1 MRPIYLDNNATTRA
15 DPAVVAAMLP
25 YFSEQFGNASSAHA
39 FGSEVAGAVKQARK
53 SVQALLGAAF
63 DHEIVFT
70 SGGTESDNAAILS
83 ALDTQQ
89 GRDEIVTTAVEH
101 PAILAVVEHLQTSR
115 GTKVHL
121 IEVDSRGR
129 LDLDAYRRALGPRTA
144 IASVMT
150 ANNETGTLFP
160 VEPLAAM
167 AHEAGALFHT
177 DAVQAVGKIP
187 LDLKASQI
195 DMLSL
200 SGHKLHG
207 PKGIGA
213 LYLRK
218 GTPFNPLVRGGPQER
233 RRRGGTENVP
243 GIVGMGKAAELALA
257 HINDERTRVE
267 ALRDRLEQGILRLGH
282 CAVLGDVEN
291 RLPNTC
297 NIAFE
302 HLEGEAIIHHLNR
315 TGIAAS
321 LGSACASGSMEPSH
335 VLRAMNV
342 PAALLRG
349 AIRFSLSRDNTI
361 DDVVCVLN
369 LLPEIIAKVRAS
381 TPALQENVQKNIEE
395 NAHENV
401 PIATSQSRV
410 AEPSL

>member
-1 MRPIYLDNNATTRA
+1 MRPIYLDNNATTRT

-25 YFSEQFGNASSAHA
+25 YFSEQFGNASSTHA
-39 FGSEVAGAVKQARK
+39 FGNEVAGAVKQARK
-53 SVQALLGAAF
+53 SLQALLGAAF

-70 SGGTESDNAAILS
+70 SGGTESDNTAILS
-83 ALDTQQ
+83 ALDTQE

-101 PAILAVVEHLQTSR
+101 PAILALVEYLRTSR
-115 GTKVHL
+115 GIKAHL
-121 IEVDSRGR
+121 IEVDSCGR
-129 LDLDAYRRALGPRTA
+129 LDVEAYQRALGPRTA
-144 IASVMT
+144 IASVMA

-160 VEPLAAM
+160 VDELAVV
-167 AHEAGALFHT
+167 AHQAGALFHT

-187 LDLKASQI
+187 LDLKATEI

-207 PKGIGA
+207 PEGIGA

-218 GTPFNPLVRGGPQER
+218 GTPFSAFVRGGPQER

-243 GIVGMGKAAELALA
+243 AIVGLGKAAELALTHMVDQA
-257 HINDERTRVE
+257 TRVR
-267 ALRDRLEQGILRLGH
+267 ALRDRLEEGILRLGH
-282 CAVLGDVEN
+282 CSALGDVGK
-291 RLPNTC
+291 RLPNTS

-342 PAALLRG
+342 PAASLRG
-349 AIRFSLSRDNTI
+349 AIRFSLSRDTTI

-369 LLPEIIAKVRAS
+369 LLPEIIAKLRTSSPSWQQRADAQ
-381 TPALQENVQKNIEE
+381 TN
-395 NAHENV
+395 
-401 PIATSQSRV
+401 
-410 AEPSL
+410 PSLSSELML

>member
-1 MRPIYLDNNATTRA
+1 VRPIYLDNNATTRA

-53 SVQALLGAAF
+53 SLQALLGAAF

-70 SGGTESDNAAILS
+70 SGGTESDNTAILS
-83 ALDTQQ
+83 ALDTQD

-101 PAILAVVEHLQTSR
+101 PAILSLVEHLAASR
-115 GTKVHL
+115 GIKVHFVG
-121 IEVDSRGR
+121 VDPQGR
-129 LDLDAYRRALGPRTA
+129 LDMDAYRSALGPRTA
-144 IASVMT
+144 IASVMF

-160 VEPLAAM
+160 VAQLAAM
-167 AHEAGALFHT
+167 AHDAGALFHT

-187 LDLKASQI
+187 LDLKTAGI

-218 GTPFNPLVRGGPQER
+218 STKFSPVIRGGPQER

-243 GIVGMGKAAELALA
+243 GIVGLGKAAELALS
-257 HINDERTRVE
+257 HMEDEQTRVRT
-267 ALRDRLEQGILRLGH
+267 LRDRLERGILQIGD
-282 CAVLGDVEN
+282 CSVLGDVEN
-291 RLPNTC
+291 RLPNTS

-315 TGIAAS
+315 AGIAAS

-342 PAALLRG
+342 PMTALRG
-349 AIRFSLSRDNTI
+349 AIRFSLSRDNSI
-361 DDVVCVLN
+361 DDVVGVLN
-369 LLPEIIAKVRAS
+369 LLPEIIAKLRALSPSWQERAHVTASPTRS
-381 TPALQENVQKNIEE
+381 TEL
-395 NAHENV
+395 
-401 PIATSQSRV
+401 T
-410 AEPSL
+410 L